1 MAVCVYVCV
10 GEGSSIFQKFDN
22 EFELLRYLLSV
33 NQFEPSCS
41 WKSVCVCMC
50 GLSVSL

>member
-1 MAVCVYVCV
+1 MLIAEWLCVYMCV
-10 GEGSSIFQKFDN
+10 RGRRQVFSN
-22 EFELLRYLLSV
+22 EFGYLLSV